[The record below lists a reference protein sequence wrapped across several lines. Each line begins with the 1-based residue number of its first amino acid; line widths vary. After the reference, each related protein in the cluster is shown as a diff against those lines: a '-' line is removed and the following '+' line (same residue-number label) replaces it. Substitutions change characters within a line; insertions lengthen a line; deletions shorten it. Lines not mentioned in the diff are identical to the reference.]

1 MATPANLDKLLFAM
15 LLRVNAINDETPFI
29 KTFELVDPEGLDLP
43 VFTAGGHLD
52 LTLPD
57 GQVRQYSLCNAPAE
71 RQRYLLGVLR
81 ETNGRGGSRQ
91 MHERVAVGDL
101 LPVSMPRNNFPLD
114 GEARRHLLIAGGIG
128 VTPLMAMAH
137 RLRALEADF
146 VLHYCTRDAAQTA
159 FRDLINEDGMASRV
173 RLHHDGG
180 VPGSGLDVAA
190 LLATVV
196 PGTHVYCCGPAGLMA
211 AVKAASDHWPAGQ
224 IHFEHFAAPVGVAV
238 VGGQAGFE
246 VEIASTGAVYRV
258 PPECSILSVLLSEGM
273 LIDSSCEAGVC
284 GTCTT
289 RYLSGEPDHRD
300 FVLSDVEQRE
310 HVMVC
315 VSRAKSARLVL
326 DL

>member
-1 MATPANLDKLLFAM
+1 M
-15 LLRVNAINDETPFI
+15 LLRVNAINDETPSI

-43 VFTAGGHLD
+43 VFTAGGHVD

-57 GQVRQYSLCNAPAE
+57 GQVRQYSLCNAPDE
-71 RQRYLLGVLR
+71 RHRYLLGVLR

-101 LPVSMPRNNFPLD
+101 LQVSMPRNNFPLD
-114 GEARRHLLIAGGIG
+114 ESATRHLLIAGGIG
-128 VTPLMAMAH
+128 VTPLLAMGH
-137 RLRALEADF
+137 RLQALGADF

-159 FRDLINEDGMASRV
+159 FRDFVDGSGMASHV

-180 VPGSGLDVAA
+180 VPGQGLDVAE
-190 LLATVV
+190 LLAAAT

-211 AVKAASDHWPAGQ
+211 AVKTASAHWPAGQ
-224 IHFEHFAAPVGVAV
+224 VHFEHFSAPVVAAAA
-238 VGGQAGFE
+238 GSQSGFE
-246 VEIASTGAVYRV
+246 VEIASTGAVYPV
-258 PPECSILSVLLSEGM
+258 PPDRSILSVLLSEGV
-273 LIDSSCEAGVC
+273 LVDSSCEAGVC

-300 FVLSDVEQRE
+300 CVLSDAEQRE
-310 HVMVC
+310 HIMVC
-315 VSRAKSARLVL
+315 VSRARSARLVL

>member
-1 MATPANLDKLLFAM
+1 M
-15 LLRVNAINDETPFI
+15 LLRVNVINDETPSI

-43 VFTAGGHLD
+43 VFTPGSHVD
-52 LTLPD
+52 VTLPD
-57 GQVRQYSLCNAPAE
+57 GQVRQYSLCNGPAE
-71 RQRYLLGVLR
+71 RHRYLLGVLR
-81 ETNGRGGSRQ
+81 EAHGRGGSRQ

-101 LPVSMPRNNFPLD
+101 LQVSMPRNSFPLD
-114 GEARRHLLIAGGIG
+114 RAAIRHLLIAGGIG

-137 RLRALEADF
+137 SLRVLGADF

-159 FRDLINEDGMASRV
+159 FRDFVAEDGMASRV

-180 VPGSGLDVAA
+180 VPGKGLDVAA
-190 LLATVV
+190 LLATAV

-211 AVKAASDHWPAGQ
+211 AVKAASAHWPPGQ
-224 IHFEHFAAPVGVAV
+224 IHFEHFAAPVASAAV
-238 VGGQAGFE
+238 GAGADFE
-246 VEIASTGAVYRV
+246 VQIASTGAVYPV
-258 PPECSILSVLLSEGM
+258 PCDRSILSVLLGEGV
-273 LIDSSCEAGVC
+273 LVDSSCEAGVC

>member
-1 MATPANLDKLLFAM
+1 MSATSAGAAP
-15 LLRVNAINDETPFI
+15 
-29 KTFELVDPEGLDLP
+29 
-43 VFTAGGHLD
+43 TA
-52 LTLPD
+52 TA
-57 GQVRQYSLCNAPAE
+57 R
-71 RQRYLLGVLR
+71 
-81 ETNGRGGSRQ
+81 
-91 MHERVAVGDL
+91 RVAV
-101 LPVSMPRNNFPLD
+101 
-114 GEARRHLLIAGGIG
+114 IGG
-128 VTPLMAMAH
+128 
-137 RLRALEADF
+137 
-146 VLHYCTRDAAQTA
+146 
-159 FRDLINEDGMASRV
+159 
-173 RLHHDGG
+173 
-180 VPGSGLDVAA
+180 
-190 LLATVV
+190 
-196 PGTHVYCCGPAGLMA
+196 GPAGLMA
-211 AVKAASDHWPAGQ
+211 AVKAASNHWPAGQ